1 MAYIE
6 DLPSSGSTSLLKIRS
21 MLQRALPTPL
31 QHTTAVLKPHRVH
44 RMEGVL
50 LCKVLGTGHRY
61 RRRYSPCQWLW
72 PDGQLHLRV
81 PCTSS

>member
-50 LCKVLGTGHRY
+50 LCKVLGTAASESAMY
-61 RRRYSPCQWLW
+61 ELLSMK
-72 PDGQLHLRV
+72 LRAR
-81 PCTSS
+81 CS